1 MSNES
6 GAQLS
11 ELRDLAQQNIGQ
23 LNRSAIGWFALVRKA
38 LRCR

>member
-1 MSNES
+1 MSNET

-11 ELRDLAQQNIGQ
+11 ELRDLAQHNIGQ

-38 LRCR
+38 FRCR